1 MAKRQEP
8 LMTVLPGIVILFP
21 KDTRGAVVVVKIG
34 EGGTLLTA
42 FGEGVRWS
50 EVQLLQIV
58 IRGESNVPTSVA
70 TLAANLGTPTHTRM
84 LAGVSSLHR

>member
-42 FGEGVRWS
+42 FGEGVR
-50 EVQLLQIV
+50 
-58 IRGESNVPTSVA
+58 
-70 TLAANLGTPTHTRM
+70 
-84 LAGVSSLHR
+84 